1 MESRSPWVVTATGP
15 VVRMQP
21 DSASAVMI
29 TVIGIRNARTTRTGA
44 IPQSE
49 TTPVLHRVWLIN
61 GILHART
68 EDRTPSLR
76 ARGTR
81 VRKSSGRDADAD
93 RARHAG
99 TAQTAIARRVLGEVL
114 LMIVLG

>member
-1 MESRSPWVVTATGP
+1 MESRSPWGATATGP

-49 TTPVLHRVWLIN
+49 TTPVLHRVWLIK
-61 GILHART
+61 GILHARAR
-68 EDRTPSLR
+68 DRTPSPR
-76 ARGTR
+76 SRGTR
-81 VRKSSGRDADAD
+81 VRNHQAVTPTPIGHDTPVPPKP
-93 RARHAG
+93 
-99 TAQTAIARRVLGEVL
+99 Q
-114 LMIVLG
+114 